1 VWWWVVGNIVV
12 LAVACILAGPGFV
25 SDEDESP
32 LIGII
37 AAVCIIGSV
46 RTFAGLLEWY
56 LVRHYSHRAILISHL
71 VGLGFGALIGVT
83 PGPTTSA
90 SDDTAIG
97 GMALA
102 VFTYALTSF
111 GSLIVAASVALIR
124 ALRRGGRPPEPPA
137 GHPRSL
143 ASLPALFW
151 LNAVL
156 IIVVAILI
164 APSVAEQEEST
175 VTYGFTVGLLIAL
188 LLRLPGVWAE
198 WWLTKRTLH
207 RIVYGTHLAVG
218 LLTVFIVLINYA
230 SPSPEAPAESLDLA
244 STIGV
249 YLTLSSAGMWAA
261 VAVAAPV
268 RALRR
273 RGASVREHSPAMRVM
288 GNETVTQQPA
298 HPAREGASQQSS
310 VIRATAK
317 VPSQS
322 PPGAIRQ
329 PQSVPDAS
337 ATMPITAPVPDPI
350 EPRQTSMRPEENEG
364 YGRTLR
370 LRNEITVALGVV
382 VGLASV
388 VQGFDSANPVQTVAV
403 AIAVGLVGLGILYVL
418 TYRR

>member
-1 VWWWVVGNIVV
+1 
-12 LAVACILAGPGFV
+12 V

-46 RTFAGLLEWY
+46 RAFSGLLEWY
-56 LVRHYSHRAILISHL
+56 LVRQYSHRAILISHL
-71 VGLGFGALIGVT
+71 IGVGFGAMISVT
-83 PGPTTSA
+83 PGPTTPA
-90 SDDTAIG
+90 SDDTTIG

-102 VFTYALTSF
+102 AFTYALTSF
-111 GSLIVAASVALIR
+111 CILVVAAAVALIR

-151 LNAVL
+151 LNIVL
-156 IIVVAILI
+156 IIAVAILI

-218 LLTVFIVLINYA
+218 LLTVLIVLINYA
-230 SPSPEAPAESLDLA
+230 SPPPEASAESLDLA
-244 STIGV
+244 STIGI
-249 YLTLSSAGMWAA
+249 YLTLSSTAMWAA

-273 RGASVREHSPAMRVM
+273 RGARVREDSPAMRVM
-288 GNETVTQQPA
+288 GNETVMQQPA
-298 HPAREGASQQSS
+298 RPTRDGAPQQSS

-322 PPGAIRQ
+322 PRGDIRRS
-329 PQSVPDAS
+329 QSVREAA
-337 ATMPITAPVPDPI
+337 ATMPITTPIPDSILPK
-350 EPRQTSMRPEENEG
+350 QTSMVPEEKER

-370 LRNEITVALGVV
+370 LRNEIAVALGVV

-388 VQGFDSANPVQTVAV
+388 VQGFDSANPIQTVAV
-403 AIAVGLVGLGILYVL
+403 AIAVGFIGLGILYVL